1 MTKVPP
7 LRLRQV
13 SLLRLRQIS
22 PRRLRRT
29 IFAPCLRV
37 SFLVVALAATC
48 AAQAPDWPQWGGPHR
63 NFVSDVKGLAAA
75 WPEGGPRRLWAR
87 ELGEGYSAIAA
98 AGGRLYT
105 MTRRGDR
112 EVVVALDAETGKT
125 VWEYAYDAPF
135 SQEYSMEHGPGPH
148 ATPTVAGER
157 VFAAGATGKLHA
169 LDRRTGKLLWSHD
182 LINEY
187 KGTVRVNG
195 FACSPLAYRDT
206 VIMQVGGAGN
216 SLMAFAQRDGRV
228 VWKRHDFRNSPSSPL
243 LIDVDGEEQLVAFMY
258 DALVG
263 VRPSDGELLWT
274 QPHVSEFGLNVS
286 TPVWGEGNLL
296 FISSSYGG
304 GSRVFKLARA
314 GGKTTA
320 EQVWAHQLMRVHYGN
335 AVRLGDF
342 VYASSGDFGT
352 APLTAVN
359 VRTGKVAW
367 RDRTLARASLVS
379 AEGRLIILDEDGHL
393 LLATPTAEGLKVH
406 SKAALLNSNAWTVPT
421 LAGTRLYVRD
431 RKSIVALDL
440 K

>member
-1 MTKVPP
+1 MTKIPP
-7 LRLRQV
+7 LRLRRV
-13 SLLRLRQIS
+13 SPLSLRQVF
-22 PRRLRRT
+22 PRRPRRT
-29 IFAPCLRV
+29 AFAPRLCAL
-37 SFLVVALAATC
+37 FLVSALALPC
-48 AAQAPDWPQWGGPHR
+48 AAQTLDWPQWGGPHR
-63 NFVSDVKGLAAA
+63 NFVSEVKGLAAA

-98 AGGRLYT
+98 AGERLYT

-135 SQEYSMEHGPGPH
+135 SKEYSMENGPGPH

-169 LDRRTGKLLWSHD
+169 LDRRTGKLLWAHD
-182 LINEY
+182 LMNEY
-187 KGTVRVNG
+187 KGTIRVNG

-243 LIDVDGEEQLVAFMY
+243 LVDVDGEEQLVAFMY

-263 VRPSDGELLWT
+263 VRPSDGELLWS
-274 QPHVSEFGLNVS
+274 QPHASEFGLNVS
-286 TPVWGEGNLL
+286 TPVWGDGNLL

-304 GSRVFKLARA
+304 GSRVFKLTRA

-359 VRTGKVAW
+359 VRTGKIAW

-379 AEGRLIILDEDGHL
+379 AEGRLIILDEDGNL

-406 SKAALLNSNAWTVPT
+406 SKVALLGSNAWTVPT

-431 RKSIVALDL
+431 RKSVVALDL